1 MCRILWLI
9 NVHVWDELVLRVGEF
24 KYLGDADAV
33 LICCGSE
40 RAEHEGKTFNLPVDL
55 HSCPVGDGY
64 LLLTEKMRSQI
75 SSGNELPSKA
85 VWALSSI
92 LGEHFG

>member
-9 NVHVWDELVLRVGEF
+9 NVHVWDELLLRVGEF

-33 LICCGSE
+33 LICCGAE

-55 HSCPVGDGY
+55 HSCPEPVEVVGCY
-64 LLLTEKMRSQI
+64 
-75 SSGNELPSKA
+75 SSWTPLRPS
-85 VWALSSI
+85 
-92 LGEHFG
+92 